1 MSRLKKEIL
10 GKLKE
15 YAGKMGKDHL
25 GGDDIESPRRG
36 GLRDF
41 DGYDNV
47 DYNKDMPMDENR
59 FAKKPEVTPKQLSQI
74 QADIKKINR
83 KIKVYI
89 SKHPVD
95 KGKLSIEL
103 GHGHDNDSEID
114 KIYKVLKK
122 RTGDWRTGTMFNE
135 SVNEAYIVLYSPK
148 KGVKPVATAAY
159 RDKKDAQKW
168 EKDLKREKGGGIT
181 MLVQKKMKGIDED
194 KLKEACWKGY
204 KAVGGKIKNG
214 KQVPNC
220 VPESVNEELSQ
231 SEIEK
236 LKKIEKELKNASDI
250 HKAQS
255 DALAKGSK
263 MHSAQADRISKLY
276 EKLHNKLGDESVNE
290 AKVETER
297 YFGKKGIIIMI
308 RDGNKMISAIFKDK
322 KNADKFN
329 RNKPADVKKLV
340 QLAKKTKYPK
350 AIDETVNE
358 GPIDRVIGGR
368 RYKYVGDGRKG
379 KAIVS
384 GPIKDKD
391 KNDIIKRAK
400 KAGYLAKPNMGGG
413 VTIFIESVN
422 EGMFSTIDQIRQDSK
437 NVRDFVK
444 NVFKDR
450 EFKKMSNDKDFIK
463 YLKSIYEGID
473 ESKGVPSNYMS
484 GRTSDYH
491 TALKGKNRDYSGG
504 TNFKKKNHGQP
515 DVEEDDEDQETNHLS
530 NKQTH
535 IKSPLK
541 VSETGKKKSE
551 KNYKDWKSTNEGFD
565 KVEHLSLLNQAL
577 RAIPGSQKQ
586 KDIIRKL
593 NVIRKAGGMR
603 PLKELSIVEY
613 GQRLDLSFIEDE
625 EAKLD
630 GTYPSTDAIDRD
642 IDETAKRDYKD
653 EYKKF
658 QSSKKSKKYRAELN
672 KYNRQKGTYGNGD
685 GKDASHKGGKI
696 VGFESASKNRGR
708 AEKSR
713 LKKENV
719 APNHNDKSAPY
730 GSGYKKVNEI
740 GVFPVSNY
748 IKGIIPQGYL
758 DTNTPEKK
766 KQSVKLVGNLK
777 KTLNTFWKQNNIPF
791 KIK

>member
-25 GGDDIESPRRG
+25 GGDDIESPRKG

-47 DYNKDMPMDENR
+47 DYNKDMPMDEMQVVNKKTGKDITKHVLALLSGKIDKKKFEKLTGLKKESVTENR

-89 SKHPVD
+89 SKHPVT
-95 KGKLSIEL
+95 KGRLEIEL
-103 GHGHDNDSEID
+103 GHGHDNDAEID
-114 KIYKVLKK
+114 KIYSVMKK
-122 RTGDWRTGTMFNE
+122 RTGDWRTGSMFNE

-181 MLVQKKMKGIDED
+181 MLVQKKMKGIDEA
-194 KLKEACWKGY
+194 KLIEACWKGY

-220 VPESVNEELSQ
+220 VPESVDE
-231 SEIEK
+231 
-236 LKKIEKELKNASDI
+236 
-250 HKAQS
+250 
-255 DALAKGSK
+255 G
-263 MHSAQADRISKLY
+263 
-276 EKLHNKLGDESVNE
+276 LHE

-358 GPIDRVIGGR
+358 G
-368 RYKYVGDGRKG
+368 
-379 KAIVS
+379 
-384 GPIKDKD
+384 
-391 KNDIIKRAK
+391 
-400 KAGYLAKPNMGGG
+400 
-413 VTIFIESVN
+413 
-422 EGMFSTIDQIRQDSK
+422 MFSAIDQIRQDSK

-463 YLKSIYEGID
+463 YLKSIYEGMD
-473 ESKGVPSNYMS
+473 ESKGVPSNYMQ

-491 TALKGKNRDYSGG
+491 TALRGKNRDYSGG

-515 DVEEDDEDQETNHLS
+515 DVEEDDEDQETNQLS
-530 NKQTH
+530 NKQIH
-535 IKSPLK
+535 VKAKLK
-541 VSETGKKKSE
+541 VAESGKKKSE
-551 KNYKDWKSTNEGFD
+551 KNYKDWKNTNEGFD
-565 KVEHLSLLNQAL
+565 KVEHLQLLNKAL
-577 RAIPGSQKQ
+577 RAIPGSNKQ

-593 NVIRKAGGMR
+593 NVIRKASGMR

-730 GSGYKKVNEI
+730 GSGYKKVNEVGI
-740 GVFPVSNY
+740 FNVSNY
-748 IKGIIPQGYL
+748 IKGIIPHGRL
-758 DTNTPEKK
+758 DTNTPEAKK
-766 KQSVKLVGNLK
+766 KSKQLMKNLHSM
-777 KTLNTFWKQNNIPF
+777 LNQFWRENDIPYRARLR
-791 KIK
+791 

>member
-10 GKLKE
+10 NKLKE
-15 YAGKMGKDHL
+15 YASKMGTNTM
-25 GGDDIESPRRG
+25 GGDDYTSKKRG

-47 DYNKDMPMDENR
+47 DYNQDMPMDEMQVVN
-59 FAKKPEVTPKQLSQI
+59 KKTGKDITKHVLALLSGKIDKKKFEKLTGLKKESVVQEAMRPSQIRSAISKVKKQLMRKWKQKGGYENFGQKELSQMK
-74 QADIKKINR
+74 DKFDYNPYGSPDER
-83 KIKVYI
+83 TI
-89 SKHPVD
+89 SKMLD
-95 KGKLSIEL
+95 GF
-103 GHGHDNDSEID
+103 DNWAMNYDGNM
-114 KIYKVLKK
+114 
-122 RTGDWRTGTMFNE
+122 RE
-135 SVNEAYIVLYSPK
+135 SVNES
-148 KGVKPVATAAY
+148 
-159 RDKKDAQKW
+159 
-168 EKDLKREKGGGIT
+168 
-181 MLVQKKMKGIDED
+181 
-194 KLKEACWKGY
+194 
-204 KAVGGKIKNG
+204 
-214 KQVPNC
+214 
-220 VPESVNEELSQ
+220 
-231 SEIEK
+231 
-236 LKKIEKELKNASDI
+236 
-250 HKAQS
+250 
-255 DALAKGSK
+255 
-263 MHSAQADRISKLY
+263 
-276 EKLHNKLGDESVNE
+276 
-290 AKVETER
+290 
-297 YFGKKGIIIMI
+297 
-308 RDGNKMISAIFKDK
+308 
-322 KNADKFN
+322 
-329 RNKPADVKKLV
+329 
-340 QLAKKTKYPK
+340 
-350 AIDETVNE
+350 
-358 GPIDRVIGGR
+358 
-368 RYKYVGDGRKG
+368 
-379 KAIVS
+379 
-384 GPIKDKD
+384 
-391 KNDIIKRAK
+391 
-400 KAGYLAKPNMGGG
+400 
-413 VTIFIESVN
+413 
-422 EGMFSTIDQIRQDSK
+422 MFSTIDQIRQDSK
-437 NVRDFVK
+437 DVRDFVK

-463 YLKSIYEGID
+463 YLKSIYEGVNENSGI
-473 ESKGVPSNYMS
+473 SNWMQ

-491 TALKGKNRDYSGG
+491 TALRGKNRDYSGG

-541 VSETGKKKSE
+541 MAESGKKKSD

-565 KVEHLSLLNQAL
+565 KIEHLSLLNKAL

-593 NVIRKAGGMR
+593 NVVRKSGGMR

-708 AEKSR
+708 KEKSR

-730 GSGYKKVNEI
+730 GSGYKKVNEV
-740 GVFPVSNY
+740 GQFPVTNY
-748 IKGIIPQGYL
+748 IKGIIPQGRL
-758 DTNTPEKK
+758 NTNTPELK
-766 KQSVKLVGNLK
+766 KQSTKIVKDLK
-777 KTLNTFWKQNNIPF
+777 NTLNNFWKSHDIPYR
-791 KIK
+791 IR

>member
-10 GKLKE
+10 NKLKE
-15 YAGKMGKDHL
+15 YASKMGTNTM
-25 GGDDIESPRRG
+25 GGDDYTSKKRG

-47 DYNKDMPMDENR
+47 DYNQDMPMDEMQVVN
-59 FAKKPEVTPKQLSQI
+59 KKTGKDITKHVLALLSGKIDKKKFEKLTGLKKESVVQEAMRPSQIRSAISKVKKQLM
-74 QADIKKINR
+74 R
-83 KIKVYI
+83 KWK
-89 SKHPVD
+89 
-95 KGKLSIEL
+95 
-103 GHGHDNDSEID
+103 
-114 KIYKVLKK
+114 
-122 RTGDWRTGTMFNE
+122 
-135 SVNEAYIVLYSPK
+135 
-148 KGVKPVATAAY
+148 
-159 RDKKDAQKW
+159 Q
-168 EKDLKREKGGGIT
+168 KGGYENFG
-181 MLVQKKMKGIDED
+181 QK
-194 KLKEACWKGY
+194 
-204 KAVGGKIKNG
+204 
-214 KQVPNC
+214 
-220 VPESVNEELSQ
+220 ELSQ
-231 SEIEK
+231 MKDKFDYNPYGSPDERTI
-236 LKKIEKELKNASDI
+236 
-250 HKAQS
+250 
-255 DALAKGSK
+255 SK
-263 MHSAQADRISKLY
+263 MLDGFDNWAMNYDGNMRESI
-276 EKLHNKLGDESVNE
+276 DES
-290 AKVETER
+290 
-297 YFGKKGIIIMI
+297 
-308 RDGNKMISAIFKDK
+308 
-322 KNADKFN
+322 
-329 RNKPADVKKLV
+329 
-340 QLAKKTKYPK
+340 
-350 AIDETVNE
+350 
-358 GPIDRVIGGR
+358 
-368 RYKYVGDGRKG
+368 
-379 KAIVS
+379 
-384 GPIKDKD
+384 
-391 KNDIIKRAK
+391 
-400 KAGYLAKPNMGGG
+400 
-413 VTIFIESVN
+413 
-422 EGMFSTIDQIRQDSK
+422 MFSTIDQIRQDSK
-437 NVRDFVK
+437 DVRDFVK

-463 YLKSIYEGID
+463 YLKSIYEGVNENSGI
-473 ESKGVPSNYMS
+473 SNWMQ

-491 TALKGKNRDYSGG
+491 TALRGKNRDYSGG

-541 VSETGKKKSE
+541 MAESGKKKSD

-565 KVEHLSLLNQAL
+565 KIEHLSLLNKAL

-593 NVIRKAGGMR
+593 NVVRKSGGMR

-708 AEKSR
+708 KEKSR

-730 GSGYKKVNEI
+730 GSGYKKVNEV
-740 GVFPVSNY
+740 GQFPVTNY
-748 IKGIIPQGYL
+748 IKGIIPQGRL
-758 DTNTPEKK
+758 NTNTPELK
-766 KQSVKLVGNLK
+766 KQSTKIVKDLK
-777 KTLNTFWKQNNIPF
+777 NTLNNFWKSHDIPYR
-791 KIK
+791 IR